1 VFRRVFRAVVPLAAA
16 GALTAI
22 TGLSQAA
29 TTPGWRIVATL
40 PGNDSLTG
48 LAATGAGDAWTAG
61 TACANA
67 SCTRNTLLVRRWNGK
82 AWTVISVPK
91 AYVNTS
97 ASLGVSAV
105 AATSAANAWIFND
118 SLAVIAGA
126 ARAKALATAATAQA
140 GSTDVLHWTGKGWGA
155 TVKLPA
161 DVATAVAPSAKDAWA
176 FGAPSALA
184 SSIGAY
190 AAHYD
195 GKKWSPTRVPVVG
208 IRASATSANDIW
220 VVGFSP
226 ASSPATPALAVM
238 DFNGKRWRT
247 TPMPNLGLSAK
258 QVAFPTGLAAVSAT
272 DVWADGMILDTSS
285 QTNPVPK
292 LFLLHWNGKKWAVIK
307 VPYTGLFGGSLARD
321 GHGGVWMSVVSAGN
335 GGLGGYLSH
344 YANGAWTRMAAPARR
359 GEATVP
365 SGLAWI
371 PGTRSVWGTG
381 AEIPTGPTGAPATV
395 IFKYGA

>member
-16 GALTAI
+16 GALTAV
-22 TGLSQAA
+22 TGLSQVA

-118 SLAVIAGA
+118 SQAVIAGA
-126 ARAKALATAATAQA
+126 ARAKVFANAATAQA

-161 DVATAVAPSAKDAWA
+161 DVATAGPRYRVD
-176 FGAPSALA
+176 
-184 SSIGAY
+184 
-190 AAHYD
+190 
-195 GKKWSPTRVPVVG
+195 SPG
-208 IRASATSANDIW
+208 
-220 VVGFSP
+220 SP
-226 ASSPATPALAVM
+226 APARC
-238 DFNGKRWRT
+238 G
-247 TPMPNLGLSAK
+247 
-258 QVAFPTGLAAVSAT
+258 
-272 DVWADGMILDTSS
+272 
-285 QTNPVPK
+285 
-292 LFLLHWNGKKWAVIK
+292 
-307 VPYTGLFGGSLARD
+307 
-321 GHGGVWMSVVSAGN
+321 
-335 GGLGGYLSH
+335 
-344 YANGAWTRMAAPARR
+344 APARR
-359 GEATVP
+359 SRPAR
-365 SGLAWI
+365 
-371 PGTRSVWGTG
+371 PGHPLR
-381 AEIPTGPTGAPATV
+381 
-395 IFKYGA
+395 